1 MNNSSNFWIP
11 TTGEELQRLAE
22 VLCDNQRA
30 ANELIKCHAWYGHFF
45 DGHLG
50 KVQANTSIKQGKP
63 ALLSDALVGICYQYG
78 LVRSLT
84 VTESTND
91 RCTVVAQRN
100 DEPADKSHTFTF
112 TWQMAE
118 QMGLVKG
125 NWRKQPANMLK
136 KRARSFICREVFPE
150 AISGLY
156 TIDEMADYS
165 QLPENEIEALQ
176 ARSIG
181 FDDYTKTNSRPHEPQ
196 PVPPVEK
203 KSEFV
208 DLDADITRVYRQFNS
223 EESFYYHCD
232 ELRIDHESIRSKA
245 HSAGFNIAAA
255 SPDERSSF
263 FYDHIIHK
271 VIRLNLM
278 TTKPYPKLND
288 EHRKSLMEGI
298 IQEYPVLNEI
308 PFNWLDK
315 RILIP
320 CFSETLQLTKQVID
334 NDYTRIRKAFRSY
347 EPNDWRLFDYVT
359 GLVESEI

>member
-1 MNNSSNFWIP
+1 MNNSTNFWIP

-50 KVQANTSIKQGKP
+50 KVQANTSIIQGKP

-84 VTESTND
+84 VTESTNE

-100 DEPADKSHTFTF
+100 DEPADKRHTFTF

-125 NWRKQPANMLK
+125 NWRKMPANMLK

-165 QLPENEIEALQ
+165 QLPETEIEELQ

-181 FDDYTKTNSRPHEPQ
+181 FDDYSKTNSRPPEPQ
-196 PVPPVEK
+196 PMPPAQK
-203 KSEFV
+203 KTEWI
-208 DLDADITRVYRQFNS
+208 DIDADLSRVYREFDS
-223 EESFYYHCD
+223 EESFYMHCD
-232 ELRIDHESIRSKA
+232 ELRIDLESVRSKA
-245 HSAGFNIAAA
+245 HSEQFNIASA
-255 SPDERSSF
+255 SPDERSRF

-278 TTKPYPKLND
+278 TSKHYTELED
-288 EHRKSLMEGI
+288 EHRKSLMRGI
-298 IQEYPVLNEI
+298 IAEYPVLNDA
-308 PFNWLDK
+308 PFEWIDK
-315 RILIP
+315 RLFIP
-320 CFSETLQLTKQVID
+320 AFAEALNVTKDAIDKDFSS
-334 NDYTRIRKAFRSY
+334 IRKAFQSY
-347 EPNDWRLFDYVT
+347 EPNDWRLLDYIT
-359 GLVESEI
+359 GLVEVDD